1 MVRQCTE
8 QTPVKSVNYIWY
20 DISQVYPVN
29 IYFISSLGISDE
41 NTGQFPVSKHMFSI
55 HDDVLFIICSFHH
68 FWIKKIAIRKF
79 GLLKYPGILSL
90 TNNHYSQTFC
100 CRYSLSTGWPIST
113 PLKNISQLG
122 CLFPIDGKII
132 QMFQTTNQFHVII
145 LYDYSMDWFKG
156 KMIGNPR
163 ISWKN
168 RWFPAYFPASPLNYA
183 IASPF
188 ICVVSPITNHPHTQ
202 HLGGGMFTPVM
213 VAFLLG
219 CPNYIIYIIIYILC
233 IYIYNYIYI
242 SLSMNLS
249 NLV

>member
-1 MVRQCTE
+1 M
-8 QTPVKSVNYIWY
+8 
-20 DISQVYPVN
+20 YPVN

-145 LYDYSMDWFKG
+145 LYDYSMD
-156 KMIGNPR
+156 
-163 ISWKN
+163 
-168 RWFPAYFPASPLNYA
+168 
-183 IASPF
+183 
-188 ICVVSPITNHPHTQ
+188 
-202 HLGGGMFTPVM
+202 
-213 VAFLLG
+213 
-219 CPNYIIYIIIYILC
+219 
-233 IYIYNYIYI
+233 
-242 SLSMNLS
+242 
-249 NLV
+249 